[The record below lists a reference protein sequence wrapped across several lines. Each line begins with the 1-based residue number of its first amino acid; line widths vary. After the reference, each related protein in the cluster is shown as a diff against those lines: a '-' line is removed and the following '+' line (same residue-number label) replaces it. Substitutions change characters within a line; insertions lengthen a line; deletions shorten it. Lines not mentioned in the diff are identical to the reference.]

1 MSMSAVSALNP
12 DVLELIFSRLSF
24 RDLVAARVVC
34 RAWRRV
40 IDSRCRTLTIRAAN
54 DPSVLTIM
62 EMVKSAGVVRHT
74 YI

>member
-1 MSMSAVSALNP
+1 MSLSAVSALNP

-40 IDSRCRTLTIRAAN
+40 IDNRCRTLTIRAAN

-62 EMVKSAGVVRHT
+62 ETKLS
-74 YI
+74 